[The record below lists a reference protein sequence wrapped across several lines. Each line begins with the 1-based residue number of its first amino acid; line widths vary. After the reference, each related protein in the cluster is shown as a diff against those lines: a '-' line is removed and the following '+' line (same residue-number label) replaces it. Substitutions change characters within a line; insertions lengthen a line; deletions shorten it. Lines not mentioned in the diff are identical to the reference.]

1 METSENNQNSK
12 ILENL
17 ETSEKSEKESYDC
30 IFQPGIDCK
39 GNPIDEEYISKI
51 QLNKSF
57 IENEINISNIIKDIP
72 NYEDYFSP
80 IIDYCSVN
88 VGSLETKE
96 IDKCEILSTSDLDTN
111 IIISK
116 IKYIGKKSLA
126 TYLISLLK
134 ENPKKFLEIL
144 LETHITL
151 LDSLI
156 LLKQYEIIHND
167 IKENNIIC
175 RIGDNRPI
183 IIDFGLSICDKYL
196 ILPNKT
202 YNQFLKTEKDISKI
216 FKYFFKYDTT
226 YEVWC
231 IEIILIN
238 YMLDVLNKKWKESLI
253 TKEQINTLLT
263 EIKFKNYE
271 ETKKMFY
278 NFLDKPWN
286 ELLDLLKELSN
297 EKLLELIYEKYGYTW
312 RTDKV
317 KKEQIEEIIKS
328 YINNLLIINDDI
340 LLKKFE
346 NELLM
351 FFMVYIDNTWEFLL
365 ISILEYKDSW
375 DNYAL
380 SITYYKIL
388 MLINVNGELFEYEKE
403 IVAEEVVNEKVID
416 RKSLY
421 EELSKKEEPIDE
433 KPIDEKTV
441 DQETVTEESIV
452 KQVLN
457 KESIVKEPIIEDSK
471 NKPKKMIEK
480 INEYLIFL
488 KTIILC
494 TPNERLNPEET
505 KKNIKEIFQTI
516 TRTLFKKINDK
527 LLIISSNYN
536 EIQNNLINLQIKE
549 SKLEIKIYE

>member
-1 METSENNQNSK
+1 METSENSENPK
-12 ILENL
+12 ILESS
-17 ETSEKSEKESYDC
+17 ETSEKDEKKILVKESYDC

-39 GNPIDEEYISKI
+39 GNTIDEEYISKI
-51 QLNKSF
+51 QLNRSL
-57 IENEINISNIIKDIP
+57 IENEINISKFIKDIP

-88 VGSLETKE
+88 VSSLETKE

-116 IKYIGKKSLA
+116 IKYIGKKSLV
-126 TYLISLLK
+126 TYLISILK

-156 LLKQYEIIHND
+156 LLNQYEIVHND

-175 RIGDNRPI
+175 RDEDNIPI
-183 IIDFGLSICDKYL
+183 IIDFALSISHQYL
-196 ILPNKT
+196 ILPNKK
-202 YNQFLKTEKDISKI
+202 NILLFKTDNNVSKI

-253 TKEQINTLLT
+253 TKEQINVLLT
-263 EIKFKNYE
+263 EIKFKNNE
-271 ETKKMFY
+271 ETQKMFY

-286 ELLDLLKELSN
+286 ELLDLLKELNN
-297 EKLLELIYEKYGYTW
+297 EKLLELIYEKYGYNWT
-312 RTDKV
+312 TEKV
-317 KKEQIEEIIKS
+317 RKEQIEEIIKS
-328 YINNLLIINDDI
+328 YINNLFIINDDI
-340 LLKKFE
+340 SLKMFE
-346 NELLM
+346 NELLL
-351 FFMVYIDNTWEFLL
+351 FFTMYINNTWEFLL
-365 ISILEYKDSW
+365 ISILEYKDTW

-380 SITYYKIL
+380 SIIYYKIL
-388 MLINVNGELFEYEKE
+388 ILINSNGELFESEQ
-403 IVAEEVVNEKVID
+403 VVVEEVVNEKVID

-421 EELSKKEEPIDE
+421 EELSNKEEQVNE

-441 DQETVTEESIV
+441 AQETIAQESII
-452 KQVLN
+452 KQVINGEL
-457 KESIVKEPIIEDSK
+457 VKEPIIEEPIIEADSE
-471 NKPKKMIEK
+471 NKSKKMIEK

-488 KTIILC
+488 KTIILSI
-494 TPNERLNPEET
+494 PNERLNSEDT
-505 KKNIKEIFQTI
+505 KKKNKGNI
-516 TRTLFKKINDK
+516 
-527 LLIISSNYN
+527 
-536 EIQNNLINLQIKE
+536 
-549 SKLEIKIYE
+549 